1 MGPHICTEVF
11 SDVLTIGS
19 GLCPPSQKDKQC
31 KSTDTFIWKK
41 TKDEYM
47 ELVQGWRMEDGTN
60 TSVSWS
66 WPVKDEQ
73 PKATR
78 SFLLLAIKDG
88 KYVGSMEGG
97 KKWANMP
104 NASPNPM
111 YSVVVTSF
119 SGLKPG
125 ITVAA
130 VIMSIVSIAILLGYF
145 AFEQLVVAKRE

>member
-1 MGPHICTEVF
+1 MWLVN
-11 SDVLTIGS
+11 GS
-19 GLCPPSQKDKQC
+19 RV
-31 KSTDTFIWKK
+31 
-41 TKDEYM
+41 EA
-47 ELVQGWRMEDGTN
+47 DGTN

-97 KKWANMP
+97 KDWANMP
-104 NASPNPM
+104 NASPDALH
-111 YSVVVTSF
+111 SVVVTSF